1 MTTTAPNL
9 NKYNGTVLVVNEDD
23 YVDEFISTTAR
34 VLGNDKINLTISRH
48 FLTKSG
54 KAELAEGFECMNSY
68 GHATMTFEQ
77 AVAFAHAILEQ
88 VSESKF
94 SDS

>member
-1 MTTTAPNL
+1 MTTTAPAI

-34 VLGNDKINLTISRH
+34 VLGDDRISLSVSRH
-48 FLTKSG
+48 FLEKG
-54 KAELAEGFECMNSY
+54 AKAVLADGYQVMNSY

-88 VSESKF
+88 VDESEF
-94 SDS
+94 SNK